1 MRACRLGHPSK
12 IGESGFVPT
21 NICLTIP
28 EPGRVELVERPY
40 PTAKLGSVV
49 LEQAIAPICAE
60 DRIWTDHHHQW
71 ADNPYSLGHEGV
83 GTVHYAPEGSALTVG
98 DRVIVLTEHPD
109 PAAPGSSAAPGFFVD
124 GLSPLERR
132 NDSESG
138 WGAMATY
145 RLVDE
150 QNCYVL
156 PDDLDFRY
164 AAAGNCLLGLTYNTQ
179 EMLDVTP
186 GDRLLV
192 LGNGQRSQS
201 LSHVVHGLYRSA
213 TVIAAV
219 EDDYQADMIDRIA
232 TVRGGTP
239 ALHIVDL
246 RDPGWKQRVR
256 HLTDADG
263 PDQVIEMTGDTQ
275 MMQIAIKLV
284 AHDGRIAIAEHL
296 RGDRAAQI
304 DPYADIAGKNLQ
316 ILGDI
321 DTQILDPVRLIR
333 MLRNREVQAMTDV
346 LITHEFPMSQAAQ
359 ALDLKATHRV
369 GKIYLYP
376 GR

>member
-1 MRACRLGHPSK
+1 MP
-12 IGESGFVPT
+12 I

-28 EPGRVELVERPY
+28 EPGRIELVERPY

-49 LEQAIAPICAE
+49 LEQAIAPICTE
-60 DRIWTDHHHQW
+60 DRLWTDHRHQW
-71 ADNPYSLGHEGV
+71 PDNPYSLGHEGV
-83 GTVHYAPEGSALTVG
+83 GTVHYAPEGSALKVG
-98 DRVIVLTEHPD
+98 DRVIVFAEHPD
-109 PAAPGSSAAPGFFVD
+109 PSTADSPAAAEFFFVE

-132 NDSESG
+132 NGSESG
-138 WGAMATY
+138 WAAMATY

-150 QNCYVL
+150 QSCYVL

-179 EMLDVTP
+179 ELLDVTP

-192 LGNGQRSQS
+192 LGNGQRCHS
-201 LSHVVHGLYRSA
+201 LAHVVHGLYRSA

-219 EDDYQADMIDRIA
+219 EDDFQADMIDRIA
-232 TVRGGTP
+232 AARGGTP
-239 ALHIVDL
+239 ALHIVDM
-246 RDPGWKQRVR
+246 RDPSWKERVR
-256 HLTDADG
+256 HLTDDEG
-263 PDQVIEMTGDTQ
+263 PDQVVEMTGETE
-275 MMQIAIKLV
+275 MMQTAIKLV
-284 AHDGRIAIAEHL
+284 AHEGRIAISEHL
-296 RGDRAAQI
+296 SRGDRTLQI

-316 ILGDI
+316 ILGNI
-321 DTQILDPVRLIR
+321 PTSALDPERLIR
-333 MLRNREVQAMTDV
+333 MLRNREVQAMTEV
-346 LITHEFPMSQAAQ
+346 LITHDFPMSQAAK